1 MTTSKSLFAKDDGF
15 RSGSGA
21 ICKVSRDHYGR
32 QRISWGLFF
41 AGLGR
46 LLHHPLV
53 TVPTVWGEKCIIF
66 VIAGVFPGK
75 CCVNPPD
82 ENRLENDS
90 HGLPWL
96 RKSTRYTAAHNPKCI
111 TICLHVCVCAH
122 VRVCVF
128 VCDVSK
134 PTLRKKMG
142 LQLAVYFTLRRL
154 TVPLFVRLVFAS

>member
-1 MTTSKSLFAKDDGF
+1 MNLMWLPKDFMGLVLC
-15 RSGSGA
+15 RVG
-21 ICKVSRDHYGR
+21 KVVTPPPP
-32 QRISWGLFF
+32 F
-41 AGLGR
+41 
-46 LLHHPLV
+46 
-53 TVPTVWGEKCIIF
+53 TVPTVRGGGEKCIIF

-128 VCDVSK
+128 VCEVSK